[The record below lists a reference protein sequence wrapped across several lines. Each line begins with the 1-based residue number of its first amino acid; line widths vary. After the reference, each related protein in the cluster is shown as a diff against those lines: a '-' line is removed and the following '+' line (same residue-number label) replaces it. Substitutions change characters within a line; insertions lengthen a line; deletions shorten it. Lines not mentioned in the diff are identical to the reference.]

1 MRNLPIR
8 SLSLSHNKIGYIEKN
23 AITDMPNLASVD
35 LSHNELV
42 RVDVQ
47 SFINTPYMTWIN
59 LDRNC
64 LTKIGERNFDFM
76 NDTIEMVSARDNRI
90 NEIHSQA
97 FEFKTVNCII
107 FNSNKLKNVPEEI
120 WIDSKATV
128 VELEDNELEMLPE
141 SFFGHT
147 DLDYVNLRNNPLRC
161 EMVEKLNETVKNMNI
176 LIWYDAEQV
185 FAEYNQTVVK
195 SDEDG
200 VLITVLQKLPSLRKG
215 MLEMTALVDILL
227 LENLGLLEIEPG
239 AFDNQNI
246 QKLILADNNLTT
258 IRTGTFKNLP
268 LQYLTLFGNQIE
280 SIEANGISDMPELRS
295 IDLSFNKIVQI
306 DAGKF
311 RYDMTDNLQRLL

>member
-1 MRNLPIR
+1 MRPAGRGLLIP
-8 SLSLSHNKIGYIEKN
+8 
-23 AITDMPNLASVD
+23 D
-35 LSHNELV
+35 
-42 RVDVQ
+42 
-47 SFINTPYMTWIN
+47 

-76 NDTIEMVSARDNRI
+76 NDKIEMVSARDNRI

-97 FEFKTVNCII
+97 FDFKTVNCII

-185 FAEYNQTVVK
+185 C
-195 SDEDG
+195 
-200 VLITVLQKLPSLRKG
+200 
-215 MLEMTALVDILL
+215 
-227 LENLGLLEIEPG
+227 
-239 AFDNQNI
+239 
-246 QKLILADNNLTT
+246 
-258 IRTGTFKNLP
+258 
-268 LQYLTLFGNQIE
+268 
-280 SIEANGISDMPELRS
+280 
-295 IDLSFNKIVQI
+295 
-306 DAGKF
+306 
-311 RYDMTDNLQRLL
+311 

>member
-1 MRNLPIR
+1 MISQYFTYSILLLLCSVTKSEKVDHPIEYKISVSSSGDWEIKEITDTVIKSVENACVIKVLNELRVLEIGQLQISTETRCVLITGNNLTEIEPGSFDEQNITDRISLADNKLTKIRTGTMRNLRIR

-185 FAEYNQTVVK
+185 C
-195 SDEDG
+195 
-200 VLITVLQKLPSLRKG
+200 
-215 MLEMTALVDILL
+215 
-227 LENLGLLEIEPG
+227 
-239 AFDNQNI
+239 
-246 QKLILADNNLTT
+246 
-258 IRTGTFKNLP
+258 
-268 LQYLTLFGNQIE
+268 
-280 SIEANGISDMPELRS
+280 
-295 IDLSFNKIVQI
+295 
-306 DAGKF
+306 
-311 RYDMTDNLQRLL
+311 

>member
-1 MRNLPIR
+1 MISQYFTYSILLLLCSVTKSEKVNHPIKYKISVYSSGDWEIKEIEITDTVIRSVENANRIKVLNELRVLEIGQLQISTETRCVFITRNNLTEIEPGSFDEQNITHCISLAYNKLTKIRTGTMRNLRIR
-8 SLSLSHNKIGYIEKN
+8 DLYLTHNKIGYIEKN
-23 AITDMPNLASVD
+23 AITDMPNLDRVY
-35 LSHNELV
+35 LSSNELV
-42 RVDVQ
+42 RLDVQ
-47 SFINTPYMTWIN
+47 SFVNTPNMNWID

-97 FEFKTVNCII
+97 FEFKTVHRIS
-107 FNSNKLKNVPEEI
+107 FDSNKLKNVPEEI

-185 FAEYNQTVVK
+185 C
-195 SDEDG
+195 
-200 VLITVLQKLPSLRKG
+200 
-215 MLEMTALVDILL
+215 
-227 LENLGLLEIEPG
+227 
-239 AFDNQNI
+239 
-246 QKLILADNNLTT
+246 
-258 IRTGTFKNLP
+258 
-268 LQYLTLFGNQIE
+268 
-280 SIEANGISDMPELRS
+280 
-295 IDLSFNKIVQI
+295 
-306 DAGKF
+306 
-311 RYDMTDNLQRLL
+311 